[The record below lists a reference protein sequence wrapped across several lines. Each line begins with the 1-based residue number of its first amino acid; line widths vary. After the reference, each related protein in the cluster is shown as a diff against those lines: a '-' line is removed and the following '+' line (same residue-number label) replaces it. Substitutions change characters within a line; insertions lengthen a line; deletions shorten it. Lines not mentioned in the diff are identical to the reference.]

1 MHQLAI
7 PTISHDMQ
15 RCLPLVSTRDVTLTT
30 GCCYIV
36 RELRGPTM
44 TEANTETTGRCQCG
58 HVRFS
63 YTAPESWACYCHC
76 DDCRR
81 NCAAPLVAFI
91 GVPLDGFAWHMSD
104 AAEAPKFYPSSPGV
118 KRFFCDHCGT
128 PMAFQAEIYAGAVS
142 YTHLTLPTN

>member
-1 MHQLAI
+1 
-7 PTISHDMQ
+7 
-15 RCLPLVSTRDVTLTT
+15 
-30 GCCYIV
+30 
-36 RELRGPTM
+36 M

-128 PMAFQAEIYAGAVS
+128 PMAFQAEIYAGEI
-142 YTHLTLPTN
+142 HLYAPTLDDPTKFEPRFHVHYEEKLDWLHLDDELPRYAGDAPADEGARV